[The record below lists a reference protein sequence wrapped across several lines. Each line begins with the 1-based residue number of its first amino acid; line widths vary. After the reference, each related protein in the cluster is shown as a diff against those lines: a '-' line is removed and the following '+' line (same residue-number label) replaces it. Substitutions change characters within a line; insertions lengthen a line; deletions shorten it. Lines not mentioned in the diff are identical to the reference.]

1 MKKVVLFI
9 LIPVWMFAQAGN
21 ENVSYSGGL
30 FFTRANRPT
39 NTEYKIDGTPYI
51 DGKGFKKAMVDGYG
65 KDIKYMRYNAYE
77 DEIEFEQNGTVYFV
91 NKEDG
96 LTVRI
101 PEINKVYQALKY
113 KLNGRTYFGYLV
125 LLFPG
130 SKVSLYKKE
139 KVELLKGEKSPNAYG
154 KGEND
159 YFVKA
164 KDLYLQGD
172 KGKIDVFPKST
183 KDAIRLFSPLKKGV
197 YRFIDE
203 EKIRFNKEDGVVKL
217 IEFLNQ

>member
-1 MKKVVLFI
+1 MKKLVLFI
-9 LIPVWMFAQAGN
+9 LIPVWALAQVGN

-39 NTEYKIDGTPYI
+39 NTEYEIDGTPYI
-51 DGKGFKKAMVDGYG
+51 DGKEFKKVMVDGYRQN
-65 KDIKYMRYNAYE
+65 ITYMRYNAYE
-77 DEIEFEQNGTVYFV
+77 DEIEFERDGTIYFV

-96 LTVRI
+96 LTVRM

-164 KDLYLQGD
+164 KDLYLLES
-172 KGKIDVFPKST
+172 KGVIGVFPKSA
-183 KDAIRLFSPLKKGV
+183 KEAIRLFSPLNKGV
-197 YRFIDE
+197 YQFIDD
-203 EKIRFNKEDGVVKL
+203 EKIRFNKEDGVMKL